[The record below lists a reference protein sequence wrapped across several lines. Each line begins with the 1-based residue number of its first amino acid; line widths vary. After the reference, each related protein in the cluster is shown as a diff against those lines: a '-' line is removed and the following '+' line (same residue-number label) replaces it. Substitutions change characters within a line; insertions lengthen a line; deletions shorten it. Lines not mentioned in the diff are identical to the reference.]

1 LGAVTA
7 RLVQGAF
14 ALEDLGTHTLKGVAE
29 PMPVYRVLRPI
40 EAHHDEEEVP
50 PLGVPMLVGRDE
62 EIGLLRRRLEQAKGG
77 LGPGGEGRE
86 GLGQVVLVSGEAGI
100 GKSALVRAVRQHIRR
115 EGVVRITYRCSPYHT
130 HSAFYP
136 IIVHL
141 EWLLQFERDDSPATR
156 LAKLE
161 RMLT

>member
-1 LGAVTA
+1 
-7 RLVQGAF
+7 
-14 ALEDLGTHTLKGVAE
+14 AE

-50 PLGVPMLVGRDE
+50 ALGVPMLVGRDE
-62 EIGLLRRRLEQAKGG
+62 EIGLLRRGRGQAK
-77 LGPGGEGRE
+77 E

-100 GKSALVRAVRQHIRR
+100 GKSALVRAVRHHIGR
-115 EGVVRITYRCSPYHT
+115 EGVARITYRCSPYHT

-141 EWLLQFERDDSPATR
+141 ERLLQFRSEDPPATR
-156 LAKLE
+156 LSKLE
-161 RMLT
+161 RLLTRYTFP